1 MAATLRQD
9 VCDLSNPRGSVG
21 RVRASIVRQ
30 GDIPDHDA
38 KSTKELKKTRTA
50 ADTAPARPGFAG
62 RVFWM
67 RASARS
73 APRYARRRVFQR
85 NPSRPGRD
93 AGRDKAQGG
102 KRNAVPPDSRVFTV
116 SWWDCAGA
124 CPTPPDLRATRSYH
138 LCGTDLCGVENVLAR
153 WSTSLARLWRSALVV
168 TLRTFAITA
177 AV

>member
-38 KSTKELKKTRTA
+38 KSTKELKKTRDA

-73 APRYARRRVFQR
+73 APRYARRRVFL
-85 NPSRPGRD
+85 D
-93 AGRDKAQGG
+93 AGPGGLHPVAAQGRCDG
-102 KRNAVPPDSRVFTV
+102 LRQALKLRNWQKQT
-116 SWWDCAGA
+116 
-124 CPTPPDLRATRSYH
+124 
-138 LCGTDLCGVENVLAR
+138 
-153 WSTSLARLWRSALVV
+153 
-168 TLRTFAITA
+168 
-177 AV
+177 